1 MAPSRDRKA
10 AALGVHGVSFLK
22 ISEVSKPSSVLH
34 HAVHPGTVGI
44 APDLLGSIHYVHFT
58 SFNMGLDGIT
68 LPVLHSCKTQPRAE
82 AVRVC
87 FLLALARPNLK
98 L

>member
-44 APDLLGSIHYVHFT
+44 APDLLGSIHYVHFVQH
-58 SFNMGLDGIT
+58 GLDGIT